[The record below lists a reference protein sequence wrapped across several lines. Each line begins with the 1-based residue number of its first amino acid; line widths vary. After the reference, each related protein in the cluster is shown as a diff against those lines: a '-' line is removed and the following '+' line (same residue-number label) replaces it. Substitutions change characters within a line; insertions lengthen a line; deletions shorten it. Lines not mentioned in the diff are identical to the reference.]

1 MTLAP
6 EPQFSPGT
14 VREVV
19 APTRF
24 RVHWMPIIPL
34 AVLIAAIL
42 LAILAPIITPYDP
55 THNDLVDRLQP
66 PWFINGGSPDHI
78 LGTDGFGRDVLTRL
92 LYGARASLSVA
103 ALSLTILVVVGTTVG
118 VAAGYAGGW
127 IDSTL
132 MRLVDIMLA
141 VPTLLIGI
149 VVAAVL
155 GPSFWNVV
163 FVIGLLAWPRIARLI
178 RGETLALKQTDFL
191 QYSRAIGVNKWSIA
205 RRHVLPNVLP
215 TLLVAATLEVGEII
229 LAEAALSFLGAGIP
243 PPHASWG
250 VMIADGRALIST
262 GWWIALF
269 PGLAIGVIVL
279 STNALGDW
287 MRDRFDPKTREV

>member
-1 MTLAP
+1 
-6 EPQFSPGT
+6 
-14 VREVV
+14 V
-19 APTRF
+19 APTRV
-24 RVHWMPIIPL
+24 RVHWMPALPIVVLLTIIVL
-34 AVLIAAIL
+34 AIAAP
-42 LAILAPIITPYDP
+42 AISPYDP
-55 THNDLVDRLQP
+55 THNDLAGRLQP
-66 PWFINGGSPDHI
+66 PSVVNGGSSEHL
-78 LGTDGFGRDVLTRL
+78 LGTDGFGRDVATRL

-103 ALSLTILVVVGTTVG
+103 ALSLTILVVVGTVVG
-118 VAAGYAGGW
+118 VTAGYAGGW
-127 IDSTL
+127 ADSTL

-178 RGETLALKQTDFL
+178 RGETLALKQTDFI
-191 QYSRAIGVNKWSIA
+191 QYSRAIGVNKWSVA

-269 PGLAIGVIVL
+269 PGLAIGIVVL

>member
-1 MTLAP
+1 M
-6 EPQFSPGT
+6 GT
-14 VREVV
+14 GSVREVV
-19 APTRF
+19 APTRI
-24 RVHWMPIIPL
+24 RVHWMPALPITVLVVTVAL
-34 AVLIAAIL
+34 AIAAPFL
-42 LAILAPIITPYDP
+42 TPYDP
-55 THNDLVDRLQP
+55 TQNDLAVRLQP
-66 PWFINGGSPDHI
+66 PAFVSGGSTEHL

-103 ALSLTILVVVGTTVG
+103 VLSLFILVVVGTVVG
-118 VAAGYAGGW
+118 VSAGYIGGW
-127 IDSTL
+127 VDSAL

-141 VPTLLIGI
+141 IPTLLIGI

-155 GPSFWNVV
+155 GASFVNVV
-163 FVIGLLAWPRIARLI
+163 LVIGLLAWPRIARLL

-191 QYSRAIGVNKWSIA
+191 QYSRAIGVSKWSVA

-243 PPHASWG
+243 PPNASWG

-262 GWWIALF
+262 GWWIAFF
-269 PGLAIGVIVL
+269 PGLAIGIVVL
-279 STNALGDW
+279 STNAVGDW